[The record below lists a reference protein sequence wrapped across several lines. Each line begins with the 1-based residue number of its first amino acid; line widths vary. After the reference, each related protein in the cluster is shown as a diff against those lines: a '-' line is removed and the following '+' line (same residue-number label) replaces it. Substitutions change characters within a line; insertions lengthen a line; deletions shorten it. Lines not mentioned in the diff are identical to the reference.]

1 MKITQEER
9 ERQYRQIYELLY
21 STPRIYLQDIS
32 EALKVHPLTVNARL
46 KEAYDQLYI
55 LGPDIRKRS
64 YSNLKE
70 YMYFVKCKRPELSY
84 LRYLEDMNVVYHA
97 LLIGFCDLWIVST
110 KKIDIEG
117 HIVAEGYR
125 SDYYVSYA
133 PNRSWQESLEI
144 MKKRTK
150 NFDPK
155 NYEIREYI
163 KNYFNKS
170 TDWSKKDEILYR
182 YFKYNLRRPL
192 THILKNPAISKDNL
206 YNFLEKLPETCNIN
220 THFYP
225 ETLSAYDPY
234 LLMVDT
240 DYEDFIIELFSQ
252 LPSSSSFFKVS
263 DKLFSLI
270 YVPKQYMR
278 HVDRSTI
285 NMPHIP
291 LLIADLLDKGV
302 IRKRE
307 RAIVDYSWAK
317 NL

>member
-1 MKITQEER
+1 
-9 ERQYRQIYELLY
+9 L
-21 STPRIYLQDIS
+21 
-32 EALKVHPLTVNARL
+32 N
-46 KEAYDQLYI
+46 EAYDQLYI

-84 LRYLEDMNVVYHA
+84 LRYQEDMNVVYHA

-117 HIVAEGYR
+117 HIIAEGYR

-144 MKKRTK
+144 MKKSIEAFSSET
-150 NFDPK
+150 FVPK
-155 NYEIREYI
+155 HFIETH
-163 KNYFNKS
+163 FHS
-170 TDWSKKDEILYR
+170 TANWRPKDEFMYR
-182 YFKYNLRRPL
+182 YFKYNLRKPITPL
-192 THILKNPAISKDNL
+192 LKDHKIYGKTI

-278 HVDRSTI
+278 HVDRSTV